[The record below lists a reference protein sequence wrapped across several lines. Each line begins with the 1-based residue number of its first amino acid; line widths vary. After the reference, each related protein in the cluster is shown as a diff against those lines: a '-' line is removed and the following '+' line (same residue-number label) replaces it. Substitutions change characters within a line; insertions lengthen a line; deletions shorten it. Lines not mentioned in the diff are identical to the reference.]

1 MLQRFNEKN
10 RDLIVNINGQ
20 LLHRDEAGI
29 SPFDSA
35 VQGGDA
41 VWEGLRLYQ
50 GRIFKL
56 HEHLDRLRRSA
67 IALSFAVIPPNE
79 KIVSEIK
86 RTLVANKMRDD
97 VHIRLTLTRGIKITS
112 GMDPRLNQSGP
123 TLIVLA
129 EHKAPVYAKTGL
141 TLVTSKIR
149 RPPPEILDPRIHHAN
164 LLNSILA
171 KIEANQVGADD
182 ALMLDLFGNI
192 AETNATHL
200 FIVRAGQLATSRVV
214 ACPEGITRA
223 TVLEI
228 CAVEKIPCCE
238 EDLKL
243 DDVYHAD
250 EVFCTGTMGE
260 LAGVTKLDNRI
271 IGNAEVG
278 PMTKRLTDL
287 YTKRTAVEGVQ
298 VVDPLQSSSG
308 LFRT

>member
-1 MLQRFNEKN
+1 MQQQFIEQN
-10 RDLIVNINGQ
+10 RELIVNINGR
-20 LLHRDEAGI
+20 LMHRDEAGV

-41 VWEGLRLYQ
+41 VWEGLRLYD

-67 IALSFAVIPPNE
+67 HALAFVEIPPNE
-79 KIVSEIK
+79 KLIEEIR
-86 RTLVANKMRDD
+86 RTLAANAMRDG
-97 VHIRLTLTRGIKITS
+97 VHIRLTLTRGLKITS

-129 EHKAPVYAKTGL
+129 EHKPPVYAKSGL
-141 TLVTSKIR
+141 RLITSKMR
-149 RPPPEILDPRIHHAN
+149 RPPPEILDPQIHHAN

-171 KIEANQVGADD
+171 KIEANQAGVDD
-182 ALMLDLFGNI
+182 ALMLDLRGFV

-200 FIVRAGQLATSRVV
+200 FLVRQGEVVTSRVL

-228 CAVEKIPCCE
+228 CAAEGIPHRE
-238 EDLKL
+238 SDLTSEDA
-243 DDVYHAD
+243 YRAD

-260 LAGVTKLDNRI
+260 LAAVTQVDARS
-271 IGNAEVG
+271 IGNGLVG
-278 PMTKRLTDL
+278 PITQRLSNA
-287 YTKRTAVEGVQ
+287 YARRTASEGVP
-298 VVDPLQSSSG
+298 VVD
-308 LFRT
+308 